1 MSLSQGFFR
10 SRLKD
15 DDEVAKLIAKVAFL
29 QAKKPNAFNVDFKGQ
44 KMTGDKMTNVD
55 LDGDPTKI
63 TFTFDGADYELALS
77 DIKIVKRLRT
87 KKYMFKTNVLTDV
100 TPP

>member
-15 DDEVAKLIAKVAFL
+15 EDEVAKLIAKVAFL
-29 QAKKPNAFNVDFKGQ
+29 Q
-44 KMTGDKMTNVD
+44 DKMTNVD